1 MADNI
6 NMNLPYN
13 FDAEQSVLGCI
24 LQKSDCIQDVMIYL
38 KPEYFYLPQHKTIFA
53 SMVAMY
59 SNPGAAIDPVI
70 IADALAKSGQY
81 DSAGGRDYLVQLAQ
95 AVPSTANVESYAK
108 IVKEQYYLR
117 RLIESAQEIIE
128 EANSGV
134 GDANA
139 LIDNAEQKIYDIRE
153 GKETNAPTRIG
164 EVIINGVYDK
174 LSKLTGENK
183 DDYKGIPTGFGLLDK
198 YTTGLNKSDFILIG
212 ARPAM
217 GKTSFAL
224 NLAHNVSMIGKKKTI
239 FFSLEMTKERRAFAC
254 LAGRRYF
261 AKIQNR

>member
-1 MADNI
+1 MHFAKI
-6 NMNLPYN
+6 GLH
-13 FDAEQSVLGCI
+13 SGCYDI
-24 LQKSDCIQDVMIYL
+24 FKTRIFLSPTAQDY
-38 KPEYFYLPQHKTIFA
+38 FA

-134 GDANA
+134 GDTNA

-174 LSKLTGENK
+174 LSKLTGEIRTIIK
-183 DDYKGIPTGFGLLDK
+183 VY
-198 YTTGLNKSDFILIG
+198 
-212 ARPAM
+212 RQ
-217 GKTSFAL
+217 
-224 NLAHNVSMIGKKKTI
+224 VS
-239 FFSLEMTKERRAFAC
+239 AC
-254 LAGRRYF
+254 LINTQQALINPISF
-261 AKIQNR
+261 LSVPVLLWVKQVLHSTLHIMFQ

>member
-81 DSAGGRDYLVQLAQ
+81 DSAGG
-95 AVPSTANVESYAK
+95 S
-108 IVKEQYYLR
+108 
-117 RLIESAQEIIE
+117 
-128 EANSGV
+128 
-134 GDANA
+134 
-139 LIDNAEQKIYDIRE
+139 
-153 GKETNAPTRIG
+153 
-164 EVIINGVYDK
+164 
-174 LSKLTGENK
+174 
-183 DDYKGIPTGFGLLDK
+183 
-198 YTTGLNKSDFILIG
+198 
-212 ARPAM
+212 
-217 GKTSFAL
+217 
-224 NLAHNVSMIGKKKTI
+224 
-239 FFSLEMTKERRAFAC
+239 C
-254 LAGRRYF
+254 
-261 AKIQNR
+261 